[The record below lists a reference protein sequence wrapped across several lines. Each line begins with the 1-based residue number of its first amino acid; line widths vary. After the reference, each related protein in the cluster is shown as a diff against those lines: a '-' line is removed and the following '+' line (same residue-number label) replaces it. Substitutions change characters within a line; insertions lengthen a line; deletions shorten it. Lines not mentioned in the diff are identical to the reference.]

1 MKKWTSLLLANLLA
15 LSLAACG
22 GQPSSDVPA
31 DSGGQLAEGFQLES
45 SGSDTYTDEEIQA
58 AADVIT
64 QHFQANF
71 PGCTMT
77 SLSYEDALS
86 AYSAPE
92 WAAQYGADQAIVF
105 QSSFTVE
112 DPGQDS
118 TLNPN
123 STYPNW
129 QWILVRPTGAAGP
142 LGPMGKDNRAF

>member
-1 MKKWTSLLLANLLA
+1 
-15 LSLAACG
+15 
-22 GQPSSDVPA
+22 
-31 DSGGQLAEGFQLES
+31 
-45 SGSDTYTDEEIQA
+45 
-58 AADVIT
+58 
-64 QHFQANF
+64 
-71 PGCTMT
+71 MT

-129 QWILVRPTGAAGP
+129 QWILVRSDGGSWTIGTYGQ
-142 LGPMGKDNRAF
+142 G